1 MATIYAVV
9 LTYNRRDLLKRC
21 LDCIFAQSYRCDR
34 VIVVDNCSTDGT
46 TEMLRQ
52 EWGNRVDVRTLSRNI
67 GASGGFNAGVKIAY
81 QTGADFVWMM
91 DDDVLPDENALAK
104 LVEADQFLADSGV
117 ERAFVLSSAWTDD
130 GSVTNVPRI
139 DTRPGAR
146 GYETWPGFVQ
156 RKMVPVTR
164 ATFVSILLPRSVI
177 AEHGLPLAP
186 MFIWGEDSEYTLR
199 ITRRS
204 PGFFVAESKVLHLRQ
219 LSGTVSIMTEVNQT
233 RIKYHRHLIRNHM
246 YITRI
251 YGGRWDYYRHVMRQV
266 QMLAQLLK
274 LRRFEKARIALT
286 GFLEGFLFN
295 PSIETADALPSLDV
309 VLMGK
314 SAVDAAEAVAELNT
328 PAAQR

>member
-1 MATIYAVV
+1 MTA
-9 LTYNRRDLLKRC
+9 
-21 LDCIFAQSYRCDR
+21 FAQSYRCDR

-91 DDDVLPDENALAK
+91 DDDVLPTRMRLPSWSRPTSSWPTAVSSAL
-104 LVEADQFLADSGV
+104 F
-117 ERAFVLSSAWTDD
+117 LSSAWTDD

-186 MFIWGEDSEYTLR
+186 MFIWGEELPDPPFASRVEAPASSW
-199 ITRRS
+199 RR
-204 PGFFVAESKVLHLRQ
+204 ARC
-219 LSGTVSIMTEVNQT
+219 SIC
-233 RIKYHRHLIRNHM
+233 
-246 YITRI
+246 
-251 YGGRWDYYRHVMRQV
+251 G
-266 QMLAQLLK
+266 
-274 LRRFEKARIALT
+274 
-286 GFLEGFLFN
+286 
-295 PSIETADALPSLDV
+295 S
-309 VLMGK
+309 
-314 SAVDAAEAVAELNT
+314 
-328 PAAQR
+328 